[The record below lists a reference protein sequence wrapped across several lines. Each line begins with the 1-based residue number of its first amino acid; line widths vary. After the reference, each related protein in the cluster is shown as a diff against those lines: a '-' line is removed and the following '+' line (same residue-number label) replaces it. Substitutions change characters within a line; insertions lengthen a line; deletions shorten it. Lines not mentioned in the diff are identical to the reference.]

1 MDNER
6 IKENNP
12 EKTKKRLRS
21 RQLIRRLS
29 STLILIAVGT
39 VLISIFLGTVQTRSA
54 LKKQQDNNSLALN
67 EVVTI
72 LDKNKAYTN
81 SLVETYND
89 GNWKMIDDIRTLFSN
104 GLFENI
110 LKNDVTVRCQ
120 IFDELS
126 NSAGVSYLYLLD
138 TDGKIVMCAD
148 PQLYGVNPAVR
159 GYLTQEN
166 INALLTAAQQGAEAE
181 PVLVKNRFG
190 TFYFY
195 ARPFEYGNARYVL
208 VLGEDSLVVNKTV
221 SSLSDVSAV
230 LSRMGVINDG
240 FLFAISSRENVFL
253 YYKNGDDFLTGQD
266 AFRTGL
272 TRDIIKDG
280 YQGRQSILGEDYYCT
295 SRVLDND
302 TVIIAAARSETVL
315 SHDRYVL
322 IWSII
327 GFVLVMLLCMTYA
340 IIVGNDFVRNGT
352 HMERVIVYGEETN
365 PVYMN
370 KSVLRKVF
378 PLMLLGILTVYGI
391 SFYSQTLLEIS
402 EGVDKSNVILQEV
415 NGRYEE
421 SMESRGVIVD
431 YYTSRFLSSARLVRF
446 YLEETPE
453 VFNEPSDYYH
463 TIYDKNGIKQYLN
476 DDEGNPLKSIA
487 NSKLLQKLCDENN
500 IKAIYLFDENG
511 HTIATNTANWFFT
524 VSSDPN
530 DQSYPF
536 RQILEGKA
544 ESYLQSAMTDDLG
557 EEAQFF
563 GIVMRYYTKKDAG
576 GNTVYVSRY
585 EFEEACAAAG
595 VSGVRSAGGITKH
608 TSLMQIQ
615 LDVDLIDTIL
625 MSTSAEAVLSTEML
639 SGGAIIMFDT
649 SRDHLCVYSPVKASI
664 GLGAEELGISP
675 NAFTGLDYLGFM
687 RVNGKSYFTLF
698 RYIDDYFIA
707 TAIPQESMFT
717 SRAKISLI
725 TASVSLVLIAFLLL
739 AVTLISGEE
748 NAMYERM
755 IREYAD
761 EDPDSSFFSIILP
774 SGRSASTETAH
785 MRWDNRRI
793 PWNER
798 TPEMKIGIIIGG
810 ILSLVILY
818 IFIAALK
825 INTTADSDSIVRYI
839 FSGAW
844 DKSPNIFALTACF
857 LVLILTAIVLELFR
871 IPIRLITV
879 LLGTRGE
886 TLGHL
891 LLSIIKYGGTIGSLF
906 YCLYL
911 LGIDTGSLLASA
923 SILSLVIGLGSQSLI
938 KDIIAGIF
946 IVFEGEFRVGDIVT
960 INNFRGTVTDIG
972 LRTTKIVGDGNVK
985 IFNNSE
991 ISGVLN
997 MTKETSVASATIGVE
1012 YGQDLDYVEE
1022 VLERE
1027 LPLLKL
1033 NNKKILEG
1041 PTNLGVTE
1049 LAERRLLVTVTAR
1062 CSEQNIRE
1070 VNRYLNR
1077 SLLQIFYRNGIKV
1090 PNQNMAL
1097 VKKEPAAS
1105 AENAEKK

>member
-1 MDNER
+1 MDNEI

-39 VLISIFLGTVQTRSA
+39 VLISIFLGTVQARSA

-72 LDKNKAYTN
+72 LNKNKAYTD
-81 SLVETYND
+81 SLVDTYDD
-89 GNWKMIDDIRTLFSN
+89 GNWKMLDDIRALFSN

-110 LKNDVTVRCQ
+110 LKNDASVRSQ
-120 IFDELS
+120 IFQELS
-126 NSAGVSYLYLLD
+126 SSSGVSYLYLLD
-138 TDGKIVMCAD
+138 MDGKIVMCAD
-148 PQLYGVNPAVR
+148 QQLYGINPAVR

-166 INALLTAAQQGAEAE
+166 INDLLKAAGQGDEAE

-195 ARPFEYGNARYVL
+195 AREFEYNNVRYAL
-208 VLGEDSLVVNKTV
+208 VLGEDCWVVNKSI
-221 SSLSDVSAV
+221 SSLSDVSTV

-240 FLFAISSRENVFL
+240 FLFAVSSRENVFL

-266 AFRTGL
+266 AFKTGL
-272 TRDIIKDG
+272 TRDVMKDG

-295 SRVLDND
+295 SRVLDD

-352 HMERVIVYGEETN
+352 HMDRVIVYGEETN

-370 KSVLRKVF
+370 KSVLKKVF

-453 VFNEPSDYYH
+453 VFNEPSEYYH

-476 DDEGNPLKSIA
+476 DDEGNPLKSVA
-487 NSKLLQKLCDENN
+487 NSKLLQRLCDENN

-511 HTIATNTANWFFT
+511 HTIATKTANWFFS
-524 VSSDPN
+524 VSNDPN

-563 GIVMRYYTKKDAG
+563 GIVLHYYTKTDAS

-585 EFEEACAAAG
+585 EFEEACGALG
-595 VSGVRSAGGITKH
+595 VSGVRTAGGITKH

-639 SGGAIIMFDT
+639 SGGAIVMFDT
-649 SRDHLCVYSPVKASI
+649 SREHLCVYSPVKASI
-664 GLGAEELGISP
+664 GLSAGELGISP
-675 NAFTGLDYLGFM
+675 NAFTGLDYFGFL

-725 TASVSLVLIAFLLL
+725 TAGVSLVLIAFLLL
-739 AVTLISGEE
+739 AVTLITGEE
-748 NAMYERM
+748 NEMYEKM
-755 IREYAD
+755 IREYED

-818 IFIAALK
+818 IFIAAVK
-825 INTTADSDSIVRYI
+825 INTRADSDSIVRYI

-844 DKSPNIFALTACF
+844 DKAPNIFALTACF

-997 MTKETSVASATIGVE
+997 MTKETSVASAAIGVE
-1012 YGQDLDYVEE
+1012 YGQDLEYVEE

-1070 VNRYLNR
+1070 VNRYLNK

-1097 VKKEPAAS
+1097 VKKEPAAG

>member
-72 LDKNKAYTN
+72 LNKNKAYTD
-81 SLVETYND
+81 SLVDTYDD
-89 GNWKMIDDIRTLFSN
+89 GNWKMLDDIRALFSN

-110 LKNDVTVRCQ
+110 LKNDASVRSQ
-120 IFDELS
+120 IFQELS
-126 NSAGVSYLYLLD
+126 TSSGVSYLYLLD
-138 TDGKIVMCAD
+138 MDGKIVMCAD
-148 PQLYGVNPAVR
+148 QQLYGTNPAVR

-166 INALLTAAQQGAEAE
+166 INDLLKAAGQGDEAE

-195 ARPFEYGNARYVL
+195 AREFEYNNVRYAL
-208 VLGEDSLVVNKTV
+208 VLGEDCWVVNKSI
-221 SSLSDVSAV
+221 SSLSDVSTV

-240 FLFAISSRENVFL
+240 FLFAVSSRENVFL

-266 AFRTGL
+266 AFKTGL
-272 TRDIIKDG
+272 TRDVMKDG

-295 SRVLDND
+295 SRVLDD

-352 HMERVIVYGEETN
+352 HMDRVIVYGEETN

-370 KSVLRKVF
+370 KSVLKKVF

-453 VFNEPSDYYH
+453 VFNEPSEYYH

-476 DDEGNPLKSIA
+476 DDEGNPLKSVA
-487 NSKLLQKLCDENN
+487 NSKLLQRLCDENN

-511 HTIATNTANWFFT
+511 HTIATNTANWFFS
-524 VSSDPN
+524 VSNDPN

-563 GIVMRYYTKKDAG
+563 GIVLHYYTKTDAS

-585 EFEEACAAAG
+585 EFEEACGALG
-595 VSGVRSAGGITKH
+595 VSGVRTAGGITKH

-639 SGGAIIMFDT
+639 SGGAIVMFDT
-649 SRDHLCVYSPVKASI
+649 SREHLCVYSPVKASI
-664 GLGAEELGISP
+664 GLSAGELGISP
-675 NAFTGLDYLGFM
+675 NAFTGLDYFGFL

-725 TASVSLVLIAFLLL
+725 TAGVSLVLIAFLLL
-739 AVTLISGEE
+739 AVTLITGEE
-748 NAMYERM
+748 NEMYEKM
-755 IREYAD
+755 IREYED

-810 ILSLVILY
+810 ILS
-818 IFIAALK
+818 
-825 INTTADSDSIVRYI
+825 
-839 FSGAW
+839 
-844 DKSPNIFALTACF
+844 
-857 LVLILTAIVLELFR
+857 
-871 IPIRLITV
+871 
-879 LLGTRGE
+879 
-886 TLGHL
+886 
-891 LLSIIKYGGTIGSLF
+891 
-906 YCLYL
+906 
-911 LGIDTGSLLASA
+911 
-923 SILSLVIGLGSQSLI
+923 
-938 KDIIAGIF
+938 
-946 IVFEGEFRVGDIVT
+946 
-960 INNFRGTVTDIG
+960 
-972 LRTTKIVGDGNVK
+972 
-985 IFNNSE
+985 
-991 ISGVLN
+991 
-997 MTKETSVASATIGVE
+997 
-1012 YGQDLDYVEE
+1012 
-1022 VLERE
+1022 
-1027 LPLLKL
+1027 
-1033 NNKKILEG
+1033 
-1041 PTNLGVTE
+1041 
-1049 LAERRLLVTVTAR
+1049 
-1062 CSEQNIRE
+1062 
-1070 VNRYLNR
+1070 
-1077 SLLQIFYRNGIKV
+1077 
-1090 PNQNMAL
+1090 
-1097 VKKEPAAS
+1097 
-1105 AENAEKK
+1105 